1 VCKGNIA
8 GKLFKGSWNSTRMM
22 VESFC
27 LCVSAGH
34 IKGSVCWFVEFEQ
47 MSQVIVSDVAEIS
60 SCGLVCDG

>member
-1 VCKGNIA
+1 
-8 GKLFKGSWNSTRMM
+8 MM

-34 IKGSVCWFVEFEQ
+34 IKGRVCGFVKFEQ
-47 MSQVIVSDVAEIS
+47 MSQEILNDVAKIS